1 MGGDG
6 ARPPTTYHQIRRQ
19 RMNER
24 PILITISNYKDK
36 DITYIISQ
44 DSAVEILKAYVN
56 SNELEELSIRV
67 TGDIKEFKTEIINGI

>member
-1 MGGDG
+1 
-6 ARPPTTYHQIRRQ
+6 
-19 RMNER
+19 MNER

-44 DSAVEILKAYVN
+44 NSAVEILKAYVN

>member
-1 MGGDG
+1 
-6 ARPPTTYHQIRRQ
+6 
-19 RMNER
+19 MNER

-56 SNELEELSIRV
+56 SNELEELSIHV
-67 TGDIKEFKTEIINGI
+67 TGDIKEFKTEINS

>member
-1 MGGDG
+1 
-6 ARPPTTYHQIRRQ
+6 
-19 RMNER
+19 MNER

>member
-1 MGGDG
+1 
-6 ARPPTTYHQIRRQ
+6 
-19 RMNER
+19 MNER

-44 DSAVEILKAYVN
+44 DSVVEILKAYVN

-67 TGDIKEFKTEIINGI
+67 TGDIKEFKTEIINGIQR